1 MMRDYIVRDSSI
13 WRDMESFEAADRQN
27 NAVMLGLVRSGNF
40 NEETQEIF
48 YVVEVQS
55 EGDKMLVPCR
65 PMVNIGGI
73 FNYEEYTLQTYEYTS
88 QRGGAS
94 AFETK
99 AGDTVLVTFLNGD
112 PREGVILGGLHHPG
126 RPRQL
131 QLEDGSQYKRVING
145 VEHSIN
151 DSGEYT
157 VTFRGVPTNIDIL
170 SEKPTNETIPEP
182 EYDEEVGSTFF
193 KFDAEGGFTLSDN
206 ATEDSQSLHIN
217 KAEGVTTLT
226 SGSIVLTMSKQDEST
241 SLVTSTLN
249 INAEDSVTINTSDI
263 EIEASSTAKLKSPK
277 IAIGSDGTELLNEL
291 VELINALG
299 QQTIITP
306 TGPASPISASPQW
319 SQVASISQK
328 INGIKGSL

>member
-13 WRDMESFEAADRQN
+13 WRDVESFEALDRQTT
-27 NAVMLGLVRSGNF
+27 AVMLGLVRSGNF

-48 YVVEVQS
+48 YIVEVQS
-55 EGDKMLVPCR
+55 EGDKLLVPCR

-73 FNYEEYTLQTYEYTS
+73 FNYEEYTLQTYEYAD
-88 QRGGAS
+88 QRGGAA

-99 AGDTVLVTFLNGD
+99 PGDTVLVAFLNGD

-131 QLEDGSQYKRVING
+131 ELDDGAQYKRVING
-145 VEHSIN
+145 VEHLIN
-151 DSGEYT
+151 KDGEYV
-157 VTFRGVPTNIDIL
+157 VTFRGVPTNADIL
-170 SEKPTNETIPEP
+170 DESPTDEAIPEP
-182 EYDEEVGSTFF
+182 EYDEEIGTTFF
-193 KFDAEGGFTLSDN
+193 KFDAEGGFTVSDN
-206 ATEDSQSLHIN
+206 ATEDPQSIHID
-217 KAEGVTTLT
+217 KSAGTITLT
-226 SGSIVLTMSKQDEST
+226 SGDIVLTMSKGDEAT
-241 SLVTSTLN
+241 SLTTSTLH
-249 INAEDSVTINTSDI
+249 INADDSVTIDTSDI

-277 IAIGSDGTELLNEL
+277 IAIGSGGTELLNEL
-291 VELINALG
+291 VELIRALG

-306 TGPASPISASPQW
+306 TGPASPISSSPQW